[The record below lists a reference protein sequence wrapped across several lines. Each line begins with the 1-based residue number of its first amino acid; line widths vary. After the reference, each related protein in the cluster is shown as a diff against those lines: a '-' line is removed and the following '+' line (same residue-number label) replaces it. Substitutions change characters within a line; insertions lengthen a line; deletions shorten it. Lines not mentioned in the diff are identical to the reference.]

1 MVSGPRFLALGEGE
15 HRSMSAKPNP
25 NQEDQI
31 VTTTCSYDCGGRC
44 LLRVHIRDQ
53 KIAHISTENRK
64 GLHLQACPR
73 GLAQKAVVHH
83 SDRLTQPL
91 KRAGARGDG
100 KFKPVSWDEALET
113 IADKIQHTIARFGT
127 ESLYFVTNTG
137 SMATLHNT
145 PVVTRR
151 FFGLLGRCTRT
162 WGNPSYEGAK
172 QSAMATFGTAATGST
187 RDNLLAS
194 KLIVLWGWNPLVT
207 RFGPDTIP
215 YLAQAK
221 KTGARIVC
229 VDPRQNQTCR
239 ALADEWIPVKPGT
252 DTALLTAMAYVMIS
266 EALLD
271 QCYVEKIT
279 HGFDK
284 YRAYVTGETDGVPK
298 SPEWAHAICGTPVE
312 SIVKLARSYIE
323 NKPASLIAGWAPG
336 RTAYGE
342 QFHRAASTLS
352 AISGNMGIDGGHSA
366 GGGDYV
372 DMGNFEKTLPVP
384 KIRHRKVHLA
394 RLYNT
399 LLDSKSEG
407 THPVCKLLYIVGC
420 NLLNQNLNL
429 NKGKQAL
436 MKMDFIVTHEL
447 FLTPTAKFADIVLPV
462 KHFFEGEDIGQP
474 FVGGP
479 YCLYMH
485 KVLDAPLGV
494 KSDLDIFS
502 KIAER
507 MGIENYN
514 DRSDEEWL
522 ESFLGSEPH
531 LPDLTTLKTDG
542 VKRFVLPRA
551 HVAFRKEIENPDK
564 HPFSTPSGKVE
575 IFSQRFAELNHPA
588 IPAIPTYMTSSEGP
602 EDPLVQ
608 EYPIQLISPH
618 SNARANSQFDNIEV
632 IKKGA
637 DDRLWINP
645 ADARERR
652 IDNGDAVYVFNKR
665 GRMRVTANVTRGIM
679 PGVASI
685 DQGQWY
691 APDDHGID
699 RGGCAN
705 ILTNDKKSPAGA
717 FVSNT
722 CLVQIEKC
730 SD

>member
-1 MVSGPRFLALGEGE
+1 MPANSNR
-15 HRSMSAKPNP
+15 
-25 NQEDQI
+25 NQDEQI
-31 VTTTCSYDCGGRC
+31 ITTTCSYDCGGRC

-64 GLHLQACPR
+64 GLHIQACPR
-73 GLAQKAVVHH
+73 GLAQKSVVYH

-91 KRAGARGDG
+91 KRVGARGDG
-100 KFKPVSWDEALET
+100 KFKPVSWDQALET
-113 IADKIQHTIARFGT
+113 IAEKIQHTISKFGT

-145 PVVTRR
+145 PIVTRR
-151 FFGLLGRCTRT
+151 FFGLLGRCTTT

-172 QSAMATFGTAATGST
+172 QSALATFGTAATGST

-194 KLIVLWGWNPLVT
+194 KLIILWGWNPLVT

-215 YLAQAK
+215 YLSQAK
-221 KTGARIVC
+221 KAGAHIVC
-229 VDPRQNQTCR
+229 VDPRQNQTCH

-266 EALLD
+266 EELLD
-271 QCYVEKIT
+271 YCYVEKYT

-284 YRAYVTGETDGVPK
+284 FREYVTGETDGVPK

-366 GGGDYV
+366 GGADYV
-372 DMGNFEKTLPVP
+372 DMGSFEKTLPVP
-384 KIRHRKVHLA
+384 KTRHHKVHLA
-394 RLYNT
+394 RLYDA
-399 LLDSKSEG
+399 LLDSKSESK
-407 THPVCKLLYIVGC
+407 HPDCKLLYIVGC

-429 NKGKQAL
+429 NKGTQAL
-436 MKMDFIVTHEL
+436 KKVDFIVTHEL

-479 YCLYMH
+479 YCIYMH
-485 KVLDAPLGV
+485 KVLDAPPGV

-507 MGIENYN
+507 MGIENDN
-514 DRSDEEWL
+514 DRSDKEWL
-522 ESFLGSEPH
+522 ESFIGSEPQ
-531 LPDLTTLKTDG
+531 LPDLRTLKTDG
-542 VKRFVLPRA
+542 VKRFAMQRA
-551 HVAFRKEIENPDK
+551 HVAFREEIENPDK
-564 HPFSTPSGKVE
+564 YPFPTPSGKIE
-575 IFSQRFAELNHPA
+575 IFSQRFAELDNPA
-588 IPAIPTYMTSSEGP
+588 IPPIPTYMPSCEGP
-602 EDPLVQ
+602 EDPLARK
-608 EYPIQLISPH
+608 YPIQLISPH
-618 SNARANSQFDNIEV
+618 SKARANSQFDNIES

-637 DDRLWINP
+637 DDNLWMNP
-645 ADARERR
+645 TDANQRN
-652 IDNGDAVYVFNKR
+652 IQNGNTVHVFNKR
-665 GRMRVTANVTRGIM
+665 GRMRVAVKVTHRIM

-691 APDDHGID
+691 APDDRGID
-699 RGGCAN
+699 SGGCAN
-705 ILTNDKKSPAGA
+705 ILITDRRSPAGA
-717 FVSNT
+717 FPCNT

>member
-1 MVSGPRFLALGEGE
+1 MPANSNR
-15 HRSMSAKPNP
+15 
-25 NQEDQI
+25 NQDDQI
-31 VTTTCSYDCGGRC
+31 ITTTCSYDCGGRC

-53 KIAHISTENRK
+53 KIAHISTKNRK

-73 GLAQKAVVHH
+73 GLAQKSVVYH

-91 KRAGARGDG
+91 KRVGARGDG
-100 KFKPVSWDEALET
+100 KFKPVSWDQALET
-113 IADKIQHTIARFGT
+113 IAEKIQHTISKFGT

-151 FFGLLGRCTRT
+151 FFGLLGRCTTT

-172 QSAMATFGTAATGST
+172 QSALATFGTAATGST

-194 KLIVLWGWNPLVT
+194 KLIILWGWNPLVT

-215 YLAQAK
+215 YLSQAK
-221 KTGARIVC
+221 KVGAHIVC
-229 VDPRQNQTCR
+229 VDPRQNQTCH

-266 EALLD
+266 EELLD
-271 QCYVEKIT
+271 YCYVEKYT

-284 YRAYVTGETDGVPK
+284 FREYVTGETDGVPK

-366 GGGDYV
+366 GGADYV
-372 DMGNFEKTLPVP
+372 DMGSFVKTLPVP
-384 KIRHRKVHLA
+384 KTRHHKVHLA
-394 RLYNT
+394 RLYDA

-407 THPVCKLLYIVGC
+407 KHPDCKLLYIVGC

-429 NKGKQAL
+429 NKGTQAL
-436 MKMDFIVTHEL
+436 KKVDFIVTHEL

-479 YCLYMH
+479 YCIYMH
-485 KVLDAPLGV
+485 KVLDAPPGV

-507 MGIENYN
+507 LGIENDN
-514 DRSDEEWL
+514 DRTDEEWL
-522 ESFLGSEPH
+522 ESFIGSEPQ
-531 LPDLTTLKTDG
+531 LPDLRTLKTDG
-542 VKRFVLPRA
+542 VKRFAMQRA
-551 HVAFRKEIENPDK
+551 HVAFREEIENPDK
-564 HPFSTPSGKVE
+564 YPFPTPSGKIE
-575 IFSQRFAELNHPA
+575 IFSQRFAELDNPA
-588 IPAIPTYMTSSEGP
+588 IPPIPTYMPSGEGP
-602 EDPLVQ
+602 EDPLARK
-608 EYPIQLISPH
+608 YPIQLISPH
-618 SNARANSQFDNIEV
+618 SKARANSQFDNIEP

-637 DDRLWINP
+637 DDNLWMNP
-645 ADARERR
+645 TDANQRN
-652 IDNGDAVYVFNKR
+652 IQNGNTVHVFNKR
-665 GRMRVTANVTRGIM
+665 GRMRVAVKVTHRIM

-691 APDDHGID
+691 APDDRGID
-699 RGGCAN
+699 SGGCAN
-705 ILTNDKKSPAGA
+705 ILITDRRSPAGA
-717 FVSNT
+717 FPCNT

>member
-1 MVSGPRFLALGEGE
+1 MPANSNR
-15 HRSMSAKPNP
+15 
-25 NQEDQI
+25 NQDEQI
-31 VTTTCSYDCGGRC
+31 ITTTCSYDCGGRC

-64 GLHLQACPR
+64 GLHIQACPR
-73 GLAQKAVVHH
+73 GLAQKSVVYH

-91 KRAGARGDG
+91 KRVGARGDG
-100 KFKPVSWDEALET
+100 KFQPVSWDQALET
-113 IADKIQHTIARFGT
+113 IAEKIQHTISKFGT

-145 PVVTRR
+145 PIVTRR
-151 FFGLLGRCTRT
+151 FFGLLGRCTTT

-172 QSAMATFGTAATGST
+172 QSALATFGTAATGST

-194 KLIVLWGWNPLVT
+194 KLIILWGWNPLVT

-215 YLAQAK
+215 YLSQAK
-221 KTGARIVC
+221 KAGAHIVC
-229 VDPRQNQTCR
+229 VDPRQNQTCH

-266 EALLD
+266 EELLD
-271 QCYVEKIT
+271 YCYVEKYT

-284 YRAYVTGETDGVPK
+284 FREYVTGETDGVPK

-366 GGGDYV
+366 GGADYV
-372 DMGNFEKTLPVP
+372 DMGSFEKTLPVP
-384 KIRHRKVHLA
+384 KTRHHKVHLA
-394 RLYNT
+394 RLYDA
-399 LLDSKSEG
+399 LLDSKSESK
-407 THPVCKLLYIVGC
+407 HPDCKLLYIVGC

-429 NKGKQAL
+429 NKGTQAL
-436 MKMDFIVTHEL
+436 KKVDFIVTHEL

-479 YCLYMH
+479 YCIYMH
-485 KVLDAPLGV
+485 KVLDAPPGV

-507 MGIENYN
+507 MGIENDN
-514 DRSDEEWL
+514 DRSDKEWL
-522 ESFLGSEPH
+522 ESFIGSEPQ
-531 LPDLTTLKTDG
+531 LPDLRTLKTDG
-542 VKRFVLPRA
+542 VKRFAMQRA
-551 HVAFRKEIENPDK
+551 HVAFREEIENPDK
-564 HPFSTPSGKVE
+564 YPFPTPSGKIE
-575 IFSQRFAELNHPA
+575 IFSQRFAELDNPA
-588 IPAIPTYMTSSEGP
+588 IPPIPTYMPSCEGP
-602 EDPLVQ
+602 EDPLARK
-608 EYPIQLISPH
+608 YPIQLISPH
-618 SNARANSQFDNIEV
+618 SKARANSQFDNIES

-637 DDRLWINP
+637 DDNLWMNP
-645 ADARERR
+645 TDANQRN
-652 IDNGDAVYVFNKR
+652 IQNGNTVHVFNKR
-665 GRMRVTANVTRGIM
+665 GRMRVAVKVTHRIM

-691 APDDHGID
+691 APDDRGID
-699 RGGCAN
+699 SGGCAN
-705 ILTNDKKSPAGA
+705 ILITDRRSPAGA
-717 FVSNT
+717 FPCNT